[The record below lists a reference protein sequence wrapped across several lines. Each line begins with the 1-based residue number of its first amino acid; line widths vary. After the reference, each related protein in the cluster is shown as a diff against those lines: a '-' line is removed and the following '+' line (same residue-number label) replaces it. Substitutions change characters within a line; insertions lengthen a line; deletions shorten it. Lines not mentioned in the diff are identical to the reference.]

1 MNPQLEP
8 QQAMGESVLCLI
20 EPALS
25 HLQCVDETFSGVHGG
40 GQECTWHLRQRE
52 APVPPYRKEEEL
64 VDASRRIRPEV
75 ISRMDQKLYIC
86 LENVAKKKK
95 RKNIQIVFLELHLCV
110 KVNGE

>member
-25 HLQCVDETFSGVHGG
+25 QLQCVDETFSGVHGE

-52 APVPPYRKEEEL
+52 APVPPYRKEEEP
-64 VDASRRIRPEV
+64 VDASRRIQPDV
-75 ISRMDQKLYIC
+75 ISQMDQKLYLSGKC
-86 LENVAKKKK
+86 CKKGRKK
-95 RKNIQIVFLELHLCV
+95 I
-110 KVNGE
+110 